1 MVCLVLLA
9 EVNNNQQIRTHRMI
23 LDTKNLVKDFGG
35 VSKLSRQL
43 AEIGY
48 PITADGIQKWRRRG
62 TIAGKWLIA
71 LSTLA
76 RNRNQRFDLSEYI
89 KEIA

>member
-1 MVCLVLLA
+1 MLA
-9 EVNNNQQIRTHRMI
+9 EVTNNQQNGICGMI
-23 LDTKNLVKDFGG
+23 LDTKTLVRDFGG

-43 AEIGY
+43 TEIGH

-62 TIAGKWLIA
+62 TIAGKWLVA

-76 RNRNQRFDLSEYI
+76 RERNQRFDLSEYI
-89 KEIA
+89 KEVA